1 MQTNPRPH
9 TYFNYF
15 YIALVLLWEP
25 LQGTILTV
33 DGKGRT
39 LFFMTLLSLV
49 INFSDKHFR
58 KLFLSKPIAIWGIW
72 CVYAAINTY
81 ACGYTLEHITYP
93 YFVVNKLI
101 CPLAVLGAS
110 AFEFTKKSRKFLR
123 FALWIFVVYVLI
135 GTFLMDST
143 YIEGGGDIEG
153 RSSLGNLL
161 ALNTIMILFFAL
173 MRYSY
178 NKDIGGAG
186 LVLLLSF
193 AVGIIVYSSTRKA
206 LGAGAILVIAFIISQ
221 ISWNVKSFLKL
232 GAAVAFFSIGYTYV
246 MEHTP
251 MGERLKNLNEETEHF
266 SEKYDEIEDNLFLQ
280 AMADR
285 APQYILGT
293 ELFLK
298 QPVTGV
304 GLMNFQ
310 SKADYPYRL
319 HTEYMVQL
327 CECGL
332 IGSLLFLGFYFS
344 ILKHLIRKFHVSDV
358 DKKLCITMV
367 GGLLALI
374 FIYFTAWGYSMP
386 HYFVMLGTIIA
397 FSKEIGLKQETKLI
411 TYENC
416 DTSNAELVQ

>member
-1 MQTNPRPH
+1 MTNPRPH

-110 AFEFTKKSRKFLR
+110 AFEFTKKSRKFLK
-123 FALWIFVVYVLI
+123 FALWTFIIYVLM
-135 GTFLMDST
+135 GTFLMDSI
-143 YIEGGGDIEG
+143 YVEGGGDIEG
-153 RSSLGNLL
+153 RNSLGNLL
-161 ALNTIMILFFAL
+161 ALNAIMILFFASI
-173 MRYSY
+173 RYSHH
-178 NKDIGGAG
+178 KDIGGACLVILLIFAIG
-186 LVLLLSF
+186 LV
-193 AVGIIVYSSTRKA
+193 VYSSTRKA
-206 LGAGAILVIAFIISQ
+206 LGAGVILVIAFIVSQ
-221 ISWNVKSFLKL
+221 ISWTVKSFLKL
-232 GAAVAFFSIGYTYV
+232 GIAVIFLSISYTYM
-246 MEHTP
+246 MEHTQ
-251 MGERLKNLNEETEHF
+251 MGDRLKNLSEETEKY
-266 SEKYDEIEDNLFLQ
+266 SKKYDIEDNLFLQ

-285 APQYILGT
+285 APQYILST

-332 IGSLLFLGFYFS
+332 IGFLLFIGFYFS
-344 ILKHLIRKFHVSDV
+344 ILKHLVKKFRVSEV
-358 DKKLCITMV
+358 DKKICVNMI
-367 GGLLALI
+367 GGLLALL

-397 FSKEIGLKQETKLI
+397 FSKERGLKQESKLI

>member
-1 MQTNPRPH
+1 MTNPRPH

-15 YIALVLLWEP
+15 YIVLVLLWEP

-33 DGKGRT
+33 DAKGRT

-49 INFSDKHFR
+49 INFSDKQFR
-58 KLFLSKPIAIWGIW
+58 KIFLSKPVVIWGVW

-81 ACGYTLEHITYP
+81 LCGFTIENITYP

-110 AFEFTKKSRKFLR
+110 AFEYTKNSRKFLR
-123 FALWIFVVYVLI
+123 FTLVTFFVYVFI
-135 GTFLMDST
+135 GTFFMDSNWV
-143 YIEGGGDIEG
+143 EDSSEIEG
-153 RSSLGNLL
+153 RNSLGNLL
-161 ALNTIMILFFAL
+161 SLNAILIIFFAL
-173 MRYSY
+173 MRYCH
-178 NKDIGGAG
+178 NKDIG
-186 LVLLLSF
+186 LVKLSF
-193 AVGIIVYSSTRKA
+193 FVLFAIGIIVYSSTRKA
-206 LGAGAILVIAFIISQ
+206 LGAGAILVIAFIVSQ
-221 ISWNVKSFLKL
+221 ISWNVKSILKI
-232 GAAVAFFSIGYTYV
+232 GIAVAFLFISYSYM
-246 MEHTP
+246 MEHTR
-251 MGERLKNLNEETEHF
+251 MGERIHELNEQTDKV
-266 SEKYDEIEDNLFLQ
+266 SKRYDIEDNLFLQ

-298 QPVTGV
+298 HPITGI

-310 SKADYPYRL
+310 SKAESPYRL

-332 IGSLLFLGFYFS
+332 IGFLLFIGFYFS
-344 ILKHLIRKFHVSDV
+344 IFKCLVKKIRISEV
-358 DKKLCITMV
+358 DRKISINMI
-367 GGLLALI
+367 GGLLALL

>member
-25 LQGTILTV
+25 LQGTILTI
-33 DGKGRT
+33 DGKGRI

-81 ACGYTLEHITYP
+81 ICGYTLEHITYP

-110 AFEFTKKSRKFLR
+110 AFEYTKNSRKFLK
-123 FALWIFVVYVLI
+123 FALWTFIIYVLM

-143 YIEGGGDIEG
+143 YGEGSEELED
-153 RSSLGNLL
+153 RNSLGNQL
-161 ALNTIMILFFAL
+161 ALNTIMILFFAS
-173 MRYSY
+173 MRYLH
-178 NKDIGGAG
+178 NKDIGG
-186 LVLLLSF
+186 VSVMLLLLF
-193 AVGIIVYSSTRKA
+193 AIGLIVYSSTRKA
-206 LGAGAILVIAFIISQ
+206 LGAGTIFVITFIISQ
-221 ISWNVKSFLKL
+221 ITWNVKSFLKL
-232 GAAVAFFSIGYTYV
+232 GVAVFFLFISYSYM
-246 MEHTP
+246 MEHTQ
-251 MGERLKNLNEETEHF
+251 MGERLRELSQQTEKV
-266 SEKYDEIEDNLFLQ
+266 SQRYDIEDNLFLQ

-285 APQYILGT
+285 APQYVLGT

-298 QPVTGV
+298 NPITGV

-310 SKADYPYRL
+310 EKTDYPYHL
-319 HTEYMVQL
+319 HSEYMVQL

-332 IGSLLFLGFYFS
+332 LGFLMFVGFYFS
-344 ILKHLIRKFHVSDV
+344 LLKLLIIKFRESKMNVNV
-358 DKKLCITMV
+358 CVNMI
-367 GGLLALI
+367 GGIFALL
-374 FIYFTAWGYSMP
+374 FIYLTAWGYSFP
-386 HYFVMLGTIIA
+386 NYFVMLGTIIA
-397 FSKEIGLKQETKLI
+397 FSKKRELKQESKLV
-411 TYENC
+411 TYENSN
-416 DTSNAELVQ
+416 TSNEEFV

>member
-49 INFSDKHFR
+49 INFSDKQFR
-58 KLFLSKPIAIWGIW
+58 KIFLSKPVVIWGVW

-81 ACGYTLEHITYP
+81 LCGFTIENITYP

-110 AFEFTKKSRKFLR
+110 AFEYTKNSRKFLR
-123 FALWIFVVYVLI
+123 FTLVTFFVYVFI
-135 GTFLMDST
+135 GTFFMDSNWV
-143 YIEGGGDIEG
+143 EDSSEIEG
-153 RSSLGNLL
+153 RNSLGNLL
-161 ALNTIMILFFAL
+161 SLNAILIIFFAL
-173 MRYSY
+173 MRYCH
-178 NKDIGGAG
+178 NKDIG
-186 LVLLLSF
+186 LVKLSF
-193 AVGIIVYSSTRKA
+193 FVLFAIGIIVYSSTRKA

-221 ISWNVKSFLKL
+221 ISWNVKSFLK
-232 GAAVAFFSIGYTYV
+232 IGVVVVFLWISYSYM
-246 MEHTP
+246 MEHTR
-251 MGERLKNLNEETEHF
+251 MGERMHEL
-266 SEKYDEIEDNLFLQ
+266 SEQTDKVSKRYDIEDNLFLQ

-298 QPVTGV
+298 HPITGV
-304 GLMNFQ
+304 GLMSFQ
-310 SKADYPYRL
+310 EKTDYPYRL

-332 IGSLLFLGFYFS
+332 IGFLLFIGFYFS
-344 ILKHLIRKFHVSDV
+344 IFKCLIKKIRISEVDRKIS
-358 DKKLCITMV
+358 INMI
-367 GGLLALI
+367 GGLLALL

-386 HYFVMLGTIIA
+386 HYFVMLGTIIV
-397 FSKEIGLKQETKLI
+397 FSKERMQKQESKLI
-411 TYENC
+411 IYENS

>member
-15 YIALVLLWEP
+15 YIALALLWEP

-81 ACGYTLEHITYP
+81 ICGYTLEHITYP

-110 AFEFTKKSRKFLR
+110 SFEYTKNSRKFLR
-123 FALWIFVVYVLI
+123 FTLGVFLVYVLI
-135 GTFLMDST
+135 GTFLMDSNWV
-143 YIEGGGDIEG
+143 EDSSQIEG
-153 RSSLGNLL
+153 RNSLGNQLS
-161 ALNTIMILFFAL
+161 LNAILIIFFAV
-173 MRYSY
+173 MRYCH
-178 NKDIGGAG
+178 NKDIGFGK
-186 LVLLLSF
+186 LSLFILF
-193 AVGIIVYSSTRKA
+193 AIGVIVYSSTRKA
-206 LGAGAILVIAFIISQ
+206 FGAGTLLIIVLIVSQ
-221 ISWNVKSFLKL
+221 ISWNAKSFIKF
-232 GAAVAFFSIGYTYV
+232 AMSIAVFYFGFSYT
-246 MEHTP
+246 MEHTH
-251 MGERLKNLNEETEHF
+251 MGQRMNEL
-266 SEKYDEIEDNLFLQ
+266 SEQSQSVSSQYDIGDNLFLQ
-280 AMADR
+280 VMADR
-285 APQYILGT
+285 APQYVLGT

-298 QPVTGV
+298 HPTTGV

-310 SKADYPYRL
+310 SKSDYPYRL

-332 IGSLLFLGFYFS
+332 IGFLLFIGFYFS
-344 ILKHLIRKFHVSDV
+344 ILKHLVKKFRVSDV
-358 DKKLCITMV
+358 DKKICVNMI
-367 GGLLALI
+367 GGLLALL

-386 HYFVMLGTIIA
+386 HYFAMLGTIIA
-397 FSKEIGLKQETKLI
+397 FSKERGLKQEFKLI